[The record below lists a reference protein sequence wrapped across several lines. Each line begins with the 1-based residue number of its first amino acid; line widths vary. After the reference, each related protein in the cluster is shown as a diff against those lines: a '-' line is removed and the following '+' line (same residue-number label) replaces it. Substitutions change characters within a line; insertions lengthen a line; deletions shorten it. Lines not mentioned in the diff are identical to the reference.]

1 MRVLLDES
9 LPRQLKGHLRGHAVV
24 TVQER
29 GWAGKTNGEL
39 LSLARGEFD
48 AFLTADQ
55 NLGHQ
60 GNLREVD
67 VQIVILSARTNS
79 MDDLMPLI
87 RGTLEA
93 LEEIGPGQVVRLH
106 ADKD

>member
-9 LPRQLKGHLRGHAVV
+9 LPRQLKGHLRGHEVV

-55 NLGHQ
+55 NLEHQ
-60 GNLREVD
+60 ENLREDD
-67 VQIVILSARTNS
+67 VPIVILSARTNR

-93 LEEIGPGQVVRLH
+93 LEEISPGRVVRLH
-106 ADKD
+106 ANND